1 MLLTDDRLAAEKVR
15 KWSTQSREAAPWYQ
29 HEELGYNYRMSNVVA
44 GIIRGQEKHLEEHI
58 AQKRAIWERYR
69 EGFRDLPV
77 TMNPRLPDSEPNC
90 WLSCLLVNEEAMCR
104 QVRSD
109 REALY
114 IREPGKTC
122 PTEILETLA
131 A

>member
-1 MLLTDDRLAAEKVR
+1 M
-15 KWSTQSREAAPWYQ
+15 
-29 HEELGYNYRMSNVVA
+29 
-44 GIIRGQEKHLEEHI
+44 
-58 AQKRAIWERYR
+58 
-69 EGFRDLPV
+69 

-131 A
+131 ACNAEGRPIWKPMHLQPFFSANPFVTREGNARATTNYAYRSGGVADVGSDLFRRGLSLPSDNKMTPTCGIG